1 MRIEPSAALAHNAA
15 MNNPHDIQ
23 ISVAARF
30 LDEHSAPQD
39 RRFAFAYTITI
50 RNEGSVPA
58 QLVSRH
64 WVITHGNGKV
74 EEVRGPGVVGEQP
87 HLDPGQAFEYTSG
100 AIIETPVG
108 TMQGSYQMLADDGT
122 AFDALI
128 PRFTLS
134 VPRTLH

>member
-1 MRIEPSAALAHNAA
+1 MRTMS
-15 MNNPHDIQ
+15 NPHDIHV
-23 ISVAARF
+23 SVAARF

-39 RRFAFAYTITI
+39 QRFAFAYTITI

-64 WVITHGNGKV
+64 WVITHGNGKI

-108 TMQGSYQMLADDGT
+108 TMQGSYHMIADDGT
-122 AFDALI
+122 TFDALI

-134 VPRTLH
+134 IPRTLH